1 MGRPARPRMGAQ
13 HGHEQTSTTDCCPPW
28 RRVSSLWLRIAY
40 IANRGLS
47 AGILGQPRKTQ
58 NGPEPGI
65 AQRRSRERRAP
76 EHGNTFLKRQIPTG
90 TWSSA
95 ANARFRTAGALAAR
109 GPTRPGI
116 RARGFTHGLLAV
128 FGLLP
133 GVLAAQTG
141 GVEGRIL
148 DADGPPVFA
157 ANLVLAL
164 PTTPDQVERIA
175 ESDRFGYFRIE
186 SLLPGQYLLRVER
199 IGYGEVVQSIEVVAD
214 RRIEIDVTL
223 TASPVELEGI
233 AVSTAETRE
242 RSRFL
247 ETAGVTVREIS
258 QAELRLVPGL
268 AEADPIRAVEV
279 LPGVVSTSD
288 FTASFNVRGG
298 SADQNLILLDG
309 VPIFNPFHLGG
320 IFSVFNADMVGR
332 VELSSGGFPA
342 EHGGR
347 VSSLL
352 LVESDPGTDDFS
364 VRGGVSLLA
373 ARAALGGRAPEVMER
388 TLGLQRLKWR
398 ASGRRSWF
406 DQLPGSV
413 PYHLT
418 DFQGVV
424 EGWTAGGSRIL
435 ITAYTG
441 DDVFNL
447 TEVDEDDED
456 GFPLRAAWEWGNDLI
471 GMRWTIPRRD
481 GGAFDLRAGYT
492 RFNSLLAFPDF
503 SDTEFSSGISQL
515 SVGAELEHAMGRQWT
530 FKSGVSADRMTHLN
544 LVRAGGTQFTDNS
557 GEGWLGG
564 AFAHA
569 EWRGGLAWLVE
580 AGVRADRWA
589 PTQGDPINQLAPRLA
604 VKRFL
609 HGGDIAV
616 KAAAGRFTQF
626 LHSARDDEVPIGI
639 DVWVLTGHLAP
650 HIASDQAQV
659 GVDAYFPG
667 GWFASLEVYERYF
680 DGVTTFNPV
689 DDPNRGDDDL
699 LPGSGRSRGIDLFLR
714 RTGQGLTGWVSASW
728 LRATRTF
735 PNYLSGRQPPPDH
748 TYPPIFDR
756 RLDLDVVLR
765 IPLPAGMRGG
775 VRWNLGTGLPYTRPL
790 ASFVYFSP
798 QNVSGGRLTSQD
810 DEANAMLLGP
820 RNGTRYPAYHRLDLS
835 MRRTFTFGW
844 GTLTP
849 HLDVLNVYN
858 RKNVLF
864 YFFDYSADT
873 ATRSGLSMFPIL
885 PTLGVEVTF

>member
-1 MGRPARPRMGAQ
+1 MRAG
-13 HGHEQTSTTDCCPPW
+13 TS
-28 RRVSSLWLRIAY
+28 I
-40 IANRGLS
+40 
-47 AGILGQPRKTQ
+47 
-58 NGPEPGI
+58 
-65 AQRRSRERRAP
+65 
-76 EHGNTFLKRQIPTG
+76 
-90 TWSSA
+90 
-95 ANARFRTAGALAAR
+95 
-109 GPTRPGI
+109 
-116 RARGFTHGLLAV
+116 HGLLAV
-128 FGLLP
+128 VSLLP

-157 ANLVLAL
+157 ANLMLAL
-164 PTTPDQVERIA
+164 PTTPDQIERIA

-186 SLLPGQYLLRVER
+186 SLFPGQYLLRVER
-199 IGYGEVVQSIEVVAD
+199 IGYGEVVQPIEIVAG

-223 TASPVELEGI
+223 TAAPVALEGI

-373 ARAALGGRAPEVMER
+373 ARAALGSRAPAVLER

-413 PYHLT
+413 PYHLA

-456 GFPLRAAWEWGNDLI
+456 GFPLRAAWEWGNDLL
-471 GMRWTIPRRD
+471 GVRWTMPRRD
-481 GGAFDLRAGYT
+481 GGAFDVRAGYT
-492 RFNSLLAFPDF
+492 RFNSALAFPDF

-515 SVGAELEHAMGRQWT
+515 SLGAELEHALGRRWT
-530 FKSGVSADRMTHLN
+530 LKSGVSADRMTHLN

-557 GEGWLGG
+557 GRGWLGG

-569 EWRGGLAWLVE
+569 EWRGGLTWLVE
-580 AGVRADRWA
+580 AGLRADRWA
-589 PTQGDPINQLAPRLA
+589 PTAGDPINQLAPRLA

-609 HGGDIAV
+609 RGGDIAV

-650 HIASDQAQV
+650 HIASDQAQL

-667 GWFASLEVYERYF
+667 GWFASLEVYERFF

-699 LPGSGRSRGIDLFLR
+699 LPGSGRSRGIDFFVR
-714 RTGQGLTGWVSASW
+714 KTGEGVTGWVSASW

-735 PNYLSGRQPPPDH
+735 PNFLSGRTPPPDH

-765 IPLPAGMRGG
+765 IPMPAGLRGG
-775 VRWNLGTGLPYTRPL
+775 IRWNLGTGLPYTRPL

-798 QNVSGGRLTSQD
+798 QNVSGGRLTMQD
-810 DEANAMLLGP
+810 DEDNAMLLGS
-820 RNGTRYPAYHRLDLS
+820 RNGARYPAYHRLDLS
-835 MRRTFTFGW
+835 MRRTFTFDW
-844 GTLTP
+844 GSLTP

-864 YFFDYSADT
+864 YFFDYSADM

-885 PTLGVEVTF
+885 PTVGVEVTF

>member
-1 MGRPARPRMGAQ
+1 MKG
-13 HGHEQTSTTDCCPPW
+13 QTSTGTRVPAVDPW
-28 RRVSSLWLRIAY
+28 RR
-40 IANRGLS
+40 
-47 AGILGQPRKTQ
+47 
-58 NGPEPGI
+58 
-65 AQRRSRERRAP
+65 
-76 EHGNTFLKRQIPTG
+76 
-90 TWSSA
+90 A
-95 ANARFRTAGALAAR
+95 AVALAV
-109 GPTRPGI
+109 
-116 RARGFTHGLLAV
+116 L
-128 FGLLP
+128 GLLP
-133 GVLAAQTG
+133 GALAAQTG
-141 GVEGRIL
+141 GVEGRVV
-148 DADGPPVFA
+148 DAEGPPVFA
-157 ANLVLAL
+157 ANVLLTL
-164 PTTPDQVERIA
+164 PETPDEIERSA
-175 ESDRFGYFRIE
+175 ESDRFGYYRIE
-186 SLLPGQYLLRVER
+186 SVPPGPYLLRTQR
-199 IGYGEVVQSIEVVAD
+199 IGYGEIVQPVEIVTA
-214 RRIEIDVTL
+214 RRIEVDITL
-223 TASPVELEGI
+223 TAAPVELEGI
-233 AVSTAETRE
+233 SVSTAETRE

-247 ETAGVTVREIS
+247 QTAGVTVREIS

-352 LVESDPGTDDFS
+352 LVESDPGPEDFS

-373 ARAALGGRAPEVMER
+373 ARVALGGRAPEVVER
-388 TLGLQRLKWR
+388 TLGLRRLKWR

-406 DQLPGSV
+406 DQLPRSV

-424 EGWTAGGSRIL
+424 EGWTPGGSRIL
-435 ITAYTG
+435 ITAYSG

-447 TEVDEDDED
+447 TDIDEDDED

-471 GMRWTIPRRD
+471 GVRWTTPRRD
-481 GGAFDLRAGYT
+481 GGAFDVRAGYT
-492 RFNSLLAFPDF
+492 RFKSALAFPDF

-515 SVGAELEHAMGRQWT
+515 SLGADLEHALGRQWT

-544 LVRAGGTQFTDNS
+544 LVRSGGTRFTDDS

-564 AFAHA
+564 VFAHA
-569 EWRGGLAWLVE
+569 EWRGGLDWLVE
-580 AGVRADRWA
+580 AGLRADRWA
-589 PTQGDPINQLAPRLA
+589 PVAADPINQLAPRIA

-609 HGGDIAV
+609 GGGDVAV

-639 DVWVLTGHLAP
+639 DIWVLTGDLAP
-650 HIASDQAQV
+650 HIASDQVQV
-659 GVDAYFPG
+659 GVDAYFQG
-667 GWFASLEVYERYF
+667 GWFASLETYERFF

-689 DDPNRGDDDL
+689 DDPNRADDDL
-699 LPGSGRSRGIDLFLR
+699 LPGTGRSRGIDFFVR
-714 RTGQGLTGWVSASW
+714 KTGEGLSGWISASW

-735 PNYLSGRQPPPDH
+735 PNFLSGRQPPPDH
-748 TYPPIFDR
+748 TYAPIFDR
-756 RLDLDVVLR
+756 RLDVDLVLR
-765 IPLPAGMRGG
+765 LPLPAGLRGG

-798 QNVSGGRLTSQD
+798 QNVSGGRLTWQE
-810 DEANAMLLGP
+810 DEANAMLLGA

-864 YFFDYSADT
+864 YFFDYSAD
-873 ATRSGLSMFPIL
+873 APTRSGLSMFPIL
-885 PTLGVEVTF
+885 PTVGVEVTF

>member
-1 MGRPARPRMGAQ
+1 MGRPARPRIGMQ
-13 HGHEQTSTTDCCPPW
+13 PGHEQASTTDCWPPW

-40 IANRGLS
+40 IANRGRS
-47 AGILGQPRKTQ
+47 GGNTRPTSQTQ
-58 NGPEPGI
+58 NEPEPGI
-65 AQRRSRERRAP
+65 AQRRFLECRTPER
-76 EHGNTFLKRQIPTG
+76 GNTLLKRQIATAN
-90 TWSSA
+90 SVSA
-95 ANARFRTAGALAAR
+95 ASARSPDGPAR
-109 GPTRPGI
+109 RRPPCS
-116 RARGFTHGLLAV
+116 RGRIHGLLAV

-133 GVLAAQTG
+133 GVLTAQTG
-141 GVEGRIL
+141 GVEGRVV
-148 DADGPPVFA
+148 DSDGPPVFA
-157 ANLVLAL
+157 ANILLAL
-164 PTTPDQVERIA
+164 PDAPDQVDRIA
-175 ESDRFGYFRIE
+175 ESDRFGYYRIE
-186 SLLPGQYLLRVER
+186 SLPPGRYLLRVQR
-199 IGYGEVVQSIEVVAD
+199 IGYGEIERPVEIVAD
-214 RRIEIDVTL
+214 RRIEVDVTL
-223 TASPVELEGI
+223 TATPVVLEGVS
-233 AVSTAETRE
+233 VSTAETRE

-352 LVESDPGTDDFS
+352 LVESDPGTDDFN

-373 ARAALGGRAPEVMER
+373 ARAALGGRVPAGVER

-406 DQLPGSV
+406 DQLPRSV

-424 EGWTAGGSRIL
+424 EGWTPGGSRIL

-471 GMRWTIPRRD
+471 GMRWTMPRRD
-481 GGAFDLRAGYT
+481 GGALDVRAGYT
-492 RFNSLLAFPDF
+492 RFNSALAFPDF

-515 SVGAELEHAMGRQWT
+515 SLGAELEHALGRRWT
-530 FKSGVSADRMTHLN
+530 LKSGVSADRMTHLN

-564 AFAHA
+564 VFAHA

-580 AGVRADRWA
+580 AGLRADRWA
-589 PTQGDPINQLAPRLA
+589 PSPGDPINQLAPRIA
-604 VKRFL
+604 VKRFFR
-609 HGGDIAV
+609 GGDVAV

-650 HIASDQAQV
+650 HIASDQVQA
-659 GVDAYFPG
+659 GIDAYFPG
-667 GWFASLEVYERYF
+667 GWFASLETYERLF

-699 LPGSGRSRGIDLFLR
+699 LPGSGRSRGIDFFVR
-714 RTGQGLTGWVSASW
+714 KTGEGVTGWVSASW

-735 PNYLSGRQPPPDH
+735 PNFLSGRNPPPDH

-765 IPLPAGMRGG
+765 IPMPAGLRGG
-775 VRWNLGTGLPYTRPL
+775 LRWNLGTGLPYTRPL

-798 QNVSGGRLTSQD
+798 QNVSGGRLTMQE
-810 DEANAMLLGP
+810 DEANAMLLGS
-820 RNGTRYPAYHRLDLS
+820 RNGNRYPAYHRLDLS

-858 RKNVLF
+858 RRNVLF
-864 YFFDYSADT
+864 YFFDYSAET

-885 PTLGVEVTF
+885 PTVGVEVAF

>member
-1 MGRPARPRMGAQ
+1 MKRYSATRV
-13 HGHEQTSTTDCCPPW
+13 
-28 RRVSSLWLRIAY
+28 RVSAVGVR
-40 IANRGLS
+40 
-47 AGILGQPRKTQ
+47 
-58 NGPEPGI
+58 
-65 AQRRSRERRAP
+65 RRSV
-76 EHGNTFLKRQIPTG
+76 L
-90 TWSSA
+90 
-95 ANARFRTAGALAAR
+95 
-109 GPTRPGI
+109 
-116 RARGFTHGLLAV
+116 GLVA
-128 FGLLP
+128 FSLLP
-133 GVLAAQTG
+133 AVLSAQTG
-141 GVEGRIL
+141 GVEGRVF
-148 DADGPPVFA
+148 DSDGPPVFA
-157 ANLVLAL
+157 ANIAL
-164 PTTPDQVERIA
+164 TLPETPDQVERIA
-175 ESDRFGYFRIE
+175 ESDRFGYYRIE
-186 SLLPGQYLLRVER
+186 SLPPGRYLLRVQR
-199 IGYGEVVQSIEVVAD
+199 IGYGETAQPVEIVAG
-214 RRIEIDVTL
+214 RRIEVELTL
-223 TASPVELEGI
+223 TAAPVVLEG
-233 AVSTAETRE
+233 VSVGGAETRE
-242 RSRFL
+242 RGRFL

-352 LVESDPGTDDFS
+352 IVESDPGTDDFS

-373 ARAALGGRAPEVMER
+373 ARAALGGRAPAVMER

-398 ASGRRSWF
+398 VSGRRSWF
-406 DQLPGSV
+406 DQLPRSV

-418 DFQGVV
+418 DFQGVA
-424 EGWTAGGSRIL
+424 EGWTPGGSRIL

-441 DDVFNL
+441 NDIFNL

-471 GMRWTIPRRD
+471 GMRWTTPRRD
-481 GGAFDLRAGYT
+481 GGAFDVRAGYT
-492 RFNSLLAFPDF
+492 RFNSALAFPDF
-503 SDTEFSSGISQL
+503 SDTEFGSGISQL
-515 SVGAELEHAMGRQWT
+515 SLGAGMEHALGRRWT
-530 FKSGVSADRMTHLN
+530 LKSGVSADRMTHLN
-544 LVRAGGTQFTDNS
+544 LVESGGTRFTDNS
-557 GEGWLGG
+557 GIGWLGSV
-564 AFAHA
+564 FAHA
-569 EWRGGLAWLVE
+569 EWRGGLTWLVE
-580 AGVRADRWA
+580 AGLRADRWA
-589 PTQGDPINQLAPRLA
+589 PSAGEPINQLAPRLA

-609 HGGDIAV
+609 RDGDIAV

-639 DVWVLTGHLAP
+639 DVWVLTGDLAP
-650 HIASDQAQV
+650 HIASDQVQV
-659 GVDAYFPG
+659 GVDAFLPG
-667 GWFASLEVYERYF
+667 GWFASLETYERLF

-699 LPGSGRSRGIDLFLR
+699 LPGSGRSRGIDFFVR
-714 RTGQGLTGWVSASW
+714 KSGDGVTGWVSASW

-735 PNYLSGRQPPPDH
+735 PDFLSGRDPPPDH

-756 RLDLDVVLR
+756 RLDVDVVLR
-765 IPLPAGMRGG
+765 LPLPAGLRGG
-775 VRWNLGTGLPYTRPL
+775 MRWNLGTGLPYTRPL
-790 ASFVYFSP
+790 ASFAYFSP
-798 QNVSGGRLTSQD
+798 QNVSGGRLTWQE
-810 DEANAMLLGP
+810 DEPNAMLLGP

-835 MRRTFTFGW
+835 VRRTFTFGW

-864 YFFDYSADT
+864 YFYDYGADP

-885 PTLGVEVTF
+885 PTVGLEVSF

>member
-1 MGRPARPRMGAQ
+1 M
-13 HGHEQTSTTDCCPPW
+13 
-28 RRVSSLWLRIAY
+28 
-40 IANRGLS
+40 
-47 AGILGQPRKTQ
+47 
-58 NGPEPGI
+58 
-65 AQRRSRERRAP
+65 
-76 EHGNTFLKRQIPTG
+76 
-90 TWSSA
+90 
-95 ANARFRTAGALAAR
+95 ALAV
-109 GPTRPGI
+109 
-116 RARGFTHGLLAV
+116 L
-128 FGLLP
+128 GLLP
-133 GVLAAQTG
+133 GALAAQTG
-141 GVEGRIL
+141 GVEGRVV
-148 DADGPPVFA
+148 DAEGPPVFA
-157 ANLVLAL
+157 ANVLLTL
-164 PTTPDQVERIA
+164 PETPDEIERSA
-175 ESDRFGYFRIE
+175 ESDRFGYYRIE
-186 SLLPGQYLLRVER
+186 SVPPGPYLLRTQR
-199 IGYGEVVQSIEVVAD
+199 IGYGEIVQPVEIVTA
-214 RRIEIDVTL
+214 RRIEVDITL
-223 TASPVELEGI
+223 TAAPVELEGI
-233 AVSTAETRE
+233 SVSTAETRE

-247 ETAGVTVREIS
+247 QTAGVTVREIS

-352 LVESDPGTDDFS
+352 LVESDPGTEDFS

-373 ARAALGGRAPEVMER
+373 ARVALGGRAPEVVER
-388 TLGLQRLKWR
+388 TLGLRRLKWR

-406 DQLPGSV
+406 DQLPRSV

-424 EGWTAGGSRIL
+424 EGWTPGGSRIL
-435 ITAYTG
+435 ITAYSG

-447 TEVDEDDED
+447 TDIDEDDED
-456 GFPLRAAWEWGNDLI
+456 GFPLRAAWEWGNDLL
-471 GMRWTIPRRD
+471 GVRWTTPRRD
-481 GGAFDLRAGYT
+481 GGAFDVRAGYT
-492 RFNSLLAFPDF
+492 RFKSALAFPDF

-515 SVGAELEHAMGRQWT
+515 SLGADLEHALGRQWT

-544 LVRAGGTQFTDNS
+544 LVRSGGTRFTDDS

-564 AFAHA
+564 VFAHA
-569 EWRGGLAWLVE
+569 EWRGGLDWLVE
-580 AGVRADRWA
+580 AGLRADRWA
-589 PTQGDPINQLAPRLA
+589 PVAADPINQLAPRIA

-609 HGGDIAV
+609 GGGDVAV

-639 DVWVLTGHLAP
+639 DIWVLTGDLAP
-650 HIASDQAQV
+650 HIASDQVQV
-659 GVDAYFPG
+659 GVDAYFQG
-667 GWFASLEVYERYF
+667 GWFASLETYERFF

-699 LPGSGRSRGIDLFLR
+699 LPGTGRSRGIDFFVR
-714 RTGQGLTGWVSASW
+714 KTGEGVSGWISASW

-735 PNYLSGRQPPPDH
+735 PNFLSGRQPPPDH
-748 TYPPIFDR
+748 TYAPIFDR
-756 RLDLDVVLR
+756 RLDVDLVLR
-765 IPLPAGMRGG
+765 LPLPAGLRGG

-798 QNVSGGRLTSQD
+798 QNVSGGRLTWQE
-810 DEANAMLLGP
+810 DEANAMLLGA

-864 YFFDYSADT
+864 YFFDYSAD
-873 ATRSGLSMFPIL
+873 APTRSGLSMFPIL
-885 PTLGVEVTF
+885 PTVGVEVTF

>member
-1 MGRPARPRMGAQ
+1 MR
-13 HGHEQTSTTDCCPPW
+13 
-28 RRVSSLWLRIAY
+28 
-40 IANRGLS
+40 
-47 AGILGQPRKTQ
+47 
-58 NGPEPGI
+58 
-65 AQRRSRERRAP
+65 
-76 EHGNTFLKRQIPTG
+76 
-90 TWSSA
+90 
-95 ANARFRTAGALAAR
+95 AGAF
-109 GPTRPGI
+109 I
-116 RARGFTHGLLAV
+116 RGLLAV
-128 FGLLP
+128 VSLLP

-141 GVEGRIL
+141 GVEGRVV

-157 ANLVLAL
+157 ANLTLAA
-164 PTTPDQVERIA
+164 PTTPDQIERIA
-175 ESDRFGYFRIE
+175 ESNRFGYFRIE
-186 SLLPGQYLLRVER
+186 SLLPGRYLLRVER
-199 IGYGEVVQSIEVVAD
+199 IGYEEVVQPIEIVAE
-214 RRIEIDVTL
+214 RRIEVDVTL
-223 TASPVELEGI
+223 TAAPVVLEGVS
-233 AVSTAETRE
+233 VSTAETRE

-247 ETAGVTVREIS
+247 QTAGVTVREIS

-373 ARAALGGRAPEVMER
+373 ARAALGSRAPAVLER

-471 GMRWTIPRRD
+471 GVRWTMPRRD
-481 GGAFDLRAGYT
+481 GGAFDVRAGYT
-492 RFNSLLAFPDF
+492 RFNSALAFPDF

-515 SVGAELEHAMGRQWT
+515 SAGAELEHAMGRQWT
-530 FKSGVSADRMTHLN
+530 FKSGISADRMTHLN

-564 AFAHA
+564 VFAHA

-580 AGVRADRWA
+580 AGLRADRWA
-589 PTQGDPINQLAPRLA
+589 PSTGDPINQLAPRLA
-604 VKRFL
+604 VKRFFR
-609 HGGDIAV
+609 GGDVAV

-659 GVDAYFPG
+659 GIDAYFPG
-667 GWFASLEVYERYF
+667 GWLGSLEVYERFF

-699 LPGSGRSRGIDLFLR
+699 LPGSGRSHGIDLFVR
-714 RTGQGLTGWVSASW
+714 KTGEGVTGWVSASW

-735 PNYLSGRQPPPDH
+735 PNFLSGRTPPPDH

-765 IPLPAGMRGG
+765 IPMPAGLRGG
-775 VRWNLGTGLPYTRPL
+775 IRWNLGTGLPYTRPL
-790 ASFVYFSP
+790 ASFAYFSP
-798 QNVSGGRLTSQD
+798 QNVSGGRLTMQD
-810 DEANAMLLGP
+810 DENNAMLLGS

-835 MRRTFTFGW
+835 MRRTFIFGW
-844 GTLTP
+844 GSLTP

-885 PTLGVEVTF
+885 PTVGVEVTF

>member
-1 MGRPARPRMGAQ
+1 MN
-13 HGHEQTSTTDCCPPW
+13 
-28 RRVSSLWLRIAY
+28 L
-40 IANRGLS
+40 NRGSRNGDFRS
-47 AGILGQPRKTQ
+47 AGCPK
-58 NGPEPGI
+58 
-65 AQRRSRERRAP
+65 
-76 EHGNTFLKRQIPTG
+76 HGNTLLERQTPTG
-90 TWSSA
+90 ICASA
-95 ANARFRTAGALAAR
+95 AHSRRLASPAPR
-109 GPTRPGI
+109 RSW
-116 RARGFTHGLLAV
+116 RARGLIHGLLAV
-128 FGLLP
+128 SSLLP
-133 GVLAAQTG
+133 GVLTAQTG
-141 GVEGRIL
+141 GVEGRVL

-157 ANLVLAL
+157 ANILLAL
-164 PTTPDQVERIA
+164 PETPDQVDRIA
-175 ESDRFGYFRIE
+175 ESDRFGYYRIE
-186 SLLPGQYLLRVER
+186 SLPPGRYLLRVQR
-199 IGYGEVVQSIEVVAD
+199 IGYGDVVQAVDIVAE
-214 RRIEIDVTL
+214 RRIEVDVTL
-223 TASPVELEGI
+223 TAAPVALEG
-233 AVSTAETRE
+233 VSVSAAETRE

-352 LVESDPGTDDFS
+352 LVESDPGPDDFS

-373 ARAALGGRAPEVMER
+373 ARAALGGRAPEAVER
-388 TLGLQRLKWR
+388 TLGLRHLKWR

-406 DQLPGSV
+406 DRLPRSV

-424 EGWTAGGSRIL
+424 EGWTPGGSRIL

-441 DDVFNL
+441 NDVFNL

-471 GMRWTIPRRD
+471 GMRWTMPRRD
-481 GGAFDLRAGYT
+481 GGAFDVRAGYT
-492 RFNSLLAFPDF
+492 RFNSALAFPDF

-515 SVGAELEHAMGRQWT
+515 SLGAGLEQAMGRQWT

-564 AFAHA
+564 VFAHA

-580 AGVRADRWA
+580 AGLRADRWA
-589 PTQGDPINQLAPRLA
+589 PSAGDPISQLAPRLA

-609 HGGDIAV
+609 RGGDVAV

-650 HIASDQAQV
+650 HIASDQVQA

-667 GWFASLEVYERYF
+667 GWFASLETYERF
-680 DGVTTFNPV
+680 FEGVTTFNPV

-699 LPGSGRSRGIDLFLR
+699 LPGSGRSRGIDIFVR
-714 RTGQGLTGWVSASW
+714 KTGEGVTGWVSASW

-735 PNYLSGRQPPPDH
+735 PNFLSGRNPPPDH

-756 RLDLDVVLR
+756 RLDVDVVLR
-765 IPLPAGMRGG
+765 IPMPAGLRGG

-790 ASFVYFSP
+790 ASFAYFSP
-798 QNVSGGRLTSQD
+798 QSVSGGRLTWQE
-810 DEANAMLLGP
+810 DEANAMLLGS
-820 RNGTRYPAYHRLDLS
+820 RNGNRYPAYHRLDLS

-858 RKNVLF
+858 RRNVLF
-864 YFFDYSADT
+864 YFFDYSAEP

-885 PTLGVEVTF
+885 PTVGVEVTFR

>member
-1 MGRPARPRMGAQ
+1 M
-13 HGHEQTSTTDCCPPW
+13 
-28 RRVSSLWLRIAY
+28 
-40 IANRGLS
+40 
-47 AGILGQPRKTQ
+47 
-58 NGPEPGI
+58 
-65 AQRRSRERRAP
+65 
-76 EHGNTFLKRQIPTG
+76 
-90 TWSSA
+90 
-95 ANARFRTAGALAAR
+95 LAAC
-109 GPTRPGI
+109 
-116 RARGFTHGLLAV
+116 GF
-128 FGLLP
+128 LP

-141 GVEGRIL
+141 GVEGRVL

-157 ANLVLAL
+157 ANILLAR
-164 PTTPDQVERIA
+164 PETPEEVERIA
-175 ESDRFGYFRIE
+175 ETDRFGYYRIE
-186 SLLPGQYLLRVER
+186 NLVPGEYRLRAQR
-199 IGYGEVVQSIEVVAD
+199 IGYGEAVRTIEVVAD
-214 RRIEIDVTL
+214 LRIEIDFTL
-223 TASPVELEGI
+223 AASPVVLEGI
-233 AVSTAETRE
+233 SISTAETRE

-373 ARAALGGRAPEVMER
+373 ARVALGGRAPGIMER

-398 ASGRRSWF
+398 ASARRSYF
-406 DQLPGSV
+406 DQLARSV
-413 PYHLT
+413 PYHLK

-424 EGWTAGGSRIL
+424 EGWTSGGSRIL
-435 ITAYTG
+435 ITAYKG

-447 TEVDEDDED
+447 TDPSEDEDE
-456 GFPLRAAWEWGNDLI
+456 GFPLRAAWAWGNDLI
-471 GMRWTIPRRD
+471 GVRWTMPRRD
-481 GGAFDLRAGYT
+481 GGTLDVQAGHT
-492 RFNSLLAFPDF
+492 RFNSALAFPDF
-503 SDTEFSSGISQL
+503 SDTEFSSGISQFSL
-515 SVGAELEHAMGRQWT
+515 GAQLEHAMGRRWT
-530 FKSGVSADRMTHLN
+530 LKSGVSADRMTHLN
-544 LVRAGGTQFTDNS
+544 LIRSGGTRFTDNA

-564 AFAHA
+564 VFTHA
-569 EWRGGLAWLVE
+569 EWRGGLDWLVE
-580 AGVRADRWA
+580 AGLRADRWM
-589 PTQGDPINQLAPRLA
+589 PVSGDANIQVAPRVA
-604 VKRFL
+604 FKRFFR
-609 HGGDIAV
+609 GGDVAL

-626 LHSARDDEVPIGI
+626 LHSARDDEIPIGI
-639 DVWVLTGHLAP
+639 DVWVLTGDLAP
-650 HIASDQAQV
+650 RIVSDQIQV
-659 GVDAYFPG
+659 GVDAYFEG
-667 GWFASLEVYERYF
+667 GWFASLETYERFF

-689 DDPNRGDDDL
+689 DDPNRGNDDL
-699 LPGSGRSRGIDLFLR
+699 LPGTGRSHGVDFFLR
-714 RTGQGLTGWVSASW
+714 KTGDGLTGWLSASW

-735 PNYLSGRQPPPDH
+735 PDFLSGREPPTDH

-756 RLDLDVVLR
+756 RLDVDLVLR
-765 IPLPAGMRGG
+765 LPLPAGLRGG

-790 ASFVYFSP
+790 GSFAYFSP
-798 QNVSGGRLTSQD
+798 QNVSGGRLTWQE
-810 DEANAMLLGP
+810 DEANAMFLGP
-820 RNGTRYPAYHRLDLS
+820 RNGARYPAYHRLDLS
-835 MRRTFTFGW
+835 MRRTFIFGW

-864 YFFDYSADT
+864 YFFDYSAGT

-885 PTLGVEVTF
+885 PTVGLEVTF

>member
-1 MGRPARPRMGAQ
+1 M
-13 HGHEQTSTTDCCPPW
+13 
-28 RRVSSLWLRIAY
+28 
-40 IANRGLS
+40 
-47 AGILGQPRKTQ
+47 
-58 NGPEPGI
+58 
-65 AQRRSRERRAP
+65 
-76 EHGNTFLKRQIPTG
+76 
-90 TWSSA
+90 
-95 ANARFRTAGALAAR
+95 LAAC
-109 GPTRPGI
+109 
-116 RARGFTHGLLAV
+116 GF
-128 FGLLP
+128 LP

-141 GVEGRIL
+141 GVEGRVL

-157 ANLVLAL
+157 ANILLAR
-164 PTTPDQVERIA
+164 PETPEAVERIA
-175 ESDRFGYFRIE
+175 ETDRFGYYRIE
-186 SLLPGQYLLRVER
+186 NLVPGDYRLRAQR
-199 IGYGEVVQSIEVVAD
+199 IGYGEAVRTIEIVAD
-214 RRIEIDVTL
+214 QRIEIDFAL
-223 TASPVELEGI
+223 AASPVVLEGI
-233 AVSTAETRE
+233 SISTTETRE
-242 RSRFL
+242 RRRFL
-247 ETAGVTVREIS
+247 ESAGVTVREIS
-258 QAELRLVPGL
+258 QTELRLVPGL

-352 LVESDPGTDDFS
+352 LVESDPGADDFS

-373 ARAALGGRAPEVMER
+373 ARVALGGRAPAVMER

-406 DQLPGSV
+406 DQLPKSV

-418 DFQGVV
+418 DYQGIV
-424 EGWTAGGSRIL
+424 EGWTPGGSRIL
-435 ITAYTG
+435 ITAYKG

-447 TEVDEDDED
+447 TDVNEDDED

-471 GMRWTIPRRD
+471 GVRWTTPRRD
-481 GGAFDLRAGYT
+481 GGAFDVRAGYT
-492 RFNSLLAFPDF
+492 RFNSALAFPDF
-503 SDTEFSSGISQL
+503 SDTEFSSGISQASL
-515 SVGAELEHAMGRQWT
+515 GAELEHAMGRQWT
-530 FKSGVSADRMTHLN
+530 LKTGVSADRMTHLN
-544 LVRAGGTQFTDNS
+544 LISSGGTRFTDNS

-564 AFAHA
+564 VFAHT
-569 EWRGGLAWLVE
+569 EWRGGLDWLVE
-580 AGVRADRWA
+580 AGLRADRWMPA
-589 PTQGDPINQLAPRLA
+589 AGDPINQVAPRFA
-604 VKRFL
+604 VKRFFRN
-609 HGGDIAV
+609 GDMAV

-639 DVWVLTGHLAP
+639 DVWVLTGDLAP
-650 HIASDQAQV
+650 HITSDQVQV
-659 GVDAYFPG
+659 GVEAYFEG
-667 GWFASLEVYERYF
+667 GWFASLETYQRFF

-689 DDPNRGDDDL
+689 DDPNRGNDDL
-699 LPGSGRSRGIDLFLR
+699 LPGTGGSRGVDFFLR
-714 RTGQGLTGWVSASW
+714 RTGDGVTGWLSVSW

-735 PNYLSGRQPPPDH
+735 PDFLSGREPPTDH

-756 RLDLDVVLR
+756 RLDVDLVLR
-765 IPLPAGMRGG
+765 LPLPAGLRGG

-790 ASFVYFSP
+790 GSFAYFSP
-798 QNVSGGRLTSQD
+798 QNVSGGRLTWQE
-810 DEANAMLLGP
+810 DEANAMFLGP
-820 RNGTRYPAYHRLDLS
+820 RNGARYPAYHRLDLS
-835 MRRTFTFGW
+835 MRRTFIFGW

-864 YFFDYSADT
+864 YFFDYTAEA

-885 PTLGVEVTF
+885 PTVGLEVTF

>member
-1 MGRPARPRMGAQ
+1 MGA
-13 HGHEQTSTTDCCPPW
+13 
-28 RRVSSLWLRIAY
+28 
-40 IANRGLS
+40 
-47 AGILGQPRKTQ
+47 
-58 NGPEPGI
+58 
-65 AQRRSRERRAP
+65 
-76 EHGNTFLKRQIPTG
+76 
-90 TWSSA
+90 
-95 ANARFRTAGALAAR
+95 GAF
-109 GPTRPGI
+109 I
-116 RARGFTHGLLAV
+116 RGLLAV
-128 FGLLP
+128 VSLLP

-141 GVEGRIL
+141 GVEGRVV

-157 ANLVLAL
+157 ANLTLAA
-164 PTTPDQVERIA
+164 PTTPDQIERIA
-175 ESDRFGYFRIE
+175 ESNRFGYFRIE
-186 SLLPGQYLLRVER
+186 SLLPGRYLLRVER
-199 IGYGEVVQSIEVVAD
+199 IGYEEVVQPIEIVAE
-214 RRIEIDVTL
+214 RRIEVDVTL
-223 TASPVELEGI
+223 TAAPVVLEGVS
-233 AVSTAETRE
+233 VSTAETRE

-247 ETAGVTVREIS
+247 QTAGVTVREIS

-373 ARAALGGRAPEVMER
+373 ARAALGSRAPAVLER

-471 GMRWTIPRRD
+471 GVRWTMPRRD
-481 GGAFDLRAGYT
+481 GGAFDVRAGYT
-492 RFNSLLAFPDF
+492 RFNSALAFPDF

-515 SVGAELEHAMGRQWT
+515 SAGAELEHAMGRQWT
-530 FKSGVSADRMTHLN
+530 FKSGISADRMTHLN

-564 AFAHA
+564 VFAHA

-580 AGVRADRWA
+580 AGLRADRWA
-589 PTQGDPINQLAPRLA
+589 PSTGDPINQLAPRLA
-604 VKRFL
+604 VKRFFR
-609 HGGDIAV
+609 GGDVAV

-659 GVDAYFPG
+659 GIDAYFPG
-667 GWFASLEVYERYF
+667 GWFGSLEVYERFF

-699 LPGSGRSRGIDLFLR
+699 LPGSGRSRGIDLFVR
-714 RTGQGLTGWVSASW
+714 KTGEGVTGWVSASW

-735 PNYLSGRQPPPDH
+735 PNFLSGRTPPPDH

-765 IPLPAGMRGG
+765 IPMPAGLRGG
-775 VRWNLGTGLPYTRPL
+775 IRWNLGTGLPYTRPL
-790 ASFVYFSP
+790 ASFAYFSP
-798 QNVSGGRLTSQD
+798 QNVSGGRLTMQD
-810 DEANAMLLGP
+810 DENNAMLLGS

-835 MRRTFTFGW
+835 MRRTFIFGW
-844 GTLTP
+844 GSLTP

-885 PTLGVEVTF
+885 PTVGVEVTF

>member
-1 MGRPARPRMGAQ
+1 MKQYLA
-13 HGHEQTSTTDCCPPW
+13 T
-28 RRVSSLWLRIAY
+28 RVRV
-40 IANRGLS
+40 
-47 AGILGQPRKTQ
+47 
-58 NGPEPGI
+58 
-65 AQRRSRERRAP
+65 AP
-76 EHGNTFLKRQIPTG
+76 LNIRWQAALKLV
-90 TWSSA
+90 A
-95 ANARFRTAGALAAR
+95 C
-109 GPTRPGI
+109 
-116 RARGFTHGLLAV
+116 
-128 FGLLP
+128 GLLP
-133 GVLAAQTG
+133 GVLTAQTG
-141 GVEGRIL
+141 GVEGRAF
-148 DADGPPVFA
+148 DEDGPPVFA
-157 ANLVLAL
+157 ANILLAR
-164 PTTPDQVERIA
+164 PATPDEIERIA
-175 ESDRFGYFRIE
+175 ETDRFGYYRIE
-186 SLLPGQYLLRVER
+186 SLAPGEYLLRAQR
-199 IGYGEVVQSIEVVAD
+199 IGYGEVARAIEIVAD
-214 RRIEIDVTL
+214 RRIEVDLTL
-223 TASPVELEGI
+223 VASPIVLEGVSI
-233 AVSTAETRE
+233 STAETRE

-373 ARAALGGRAPEVMER
+373 ARVALGGRAPSVMER

-398 ASGRRSWF
+398 VSGRRSWF
-406 DQLPGSV
+406 DKLPKSV

-418 DFQGVV
+418 DYQGIV
-424 EGWTAGGSRIL
+424 EGWTPGGSRIQ

-447 TEVDEDDED
+447 TDTSDDED
-456 GFPLRAAWEWGNDLI
+456 ESFPLRAAWEWGNDLI
-471 GMRWTIPRRD
+471 GVRWTTPRRD
-481 GGAFDLRAGYT
+481 GGAFDVRAGYT
-492 RFNSLLAFPDF
+492 RFNSALAFPDF
-503 SDTEFSSGISQL
+503 SDTEFSSGISQASL
-515 SVGAELEHAMGRQWT
+515 GAELEHAMGRQWT
-530 FKSGVSADRMTHLN
+530 VKTGVSADRMTHLN
-544 LVRAGGTQFTDNS
+544 LIRSGGTRFTDNS

-564 AFAHA
+564 VFAHT
-569 EWRGGLAWLVE
+569 EWRGGLDWLVE
-580 AGVRADRWA
+580 AGLRADRWMPA
-589 PTQGDPINQLAPRLA
+589 AGDANIQVAPRVA
-604 VKRFL
+604 FKRFFR
-609 HGGDIAV
+609 GGDVAL

-639 DVWVLTGHLAP
+639 DVWVLTGDLAP
-650 HIASDQAQV
+650 HIASDQIQV
-659 GVDAYFPG
+659 GVDAYFEG
-667 GWFASLEVYERYF
+667 GWFASLETYERFF

-689 DDPNRGDDDL
+689 DDPNRGNDDL
-699 LPGSGRSRGIDLFLR
+699 LPGTGRSRGVDFFLR
-714 RTGQGLTGWVSASW
+714 KTGDGVTGWLSASW

-735 PNYLSGRQPPPDH
+735 PDFLSGRVPPPDH

-756 RLDLDVVLR
+756 RLDVDLVLR
-765 IPLPAGMRGG
+765 LPLPWGLRGG
-775 VRWNLGTGLPYTRPL
+775 ARWNLGTGLPYTRPL
-790 ASFVYFSP
+790 GSFVYFSP
-798 QNVSGGRLTSQD
+798 QNVSGGRLTWQEE
-810 DEANAMLLGP
+810 EANAMFLGQ
-820 RNGTRYPAYHRLDLS
+820 RNGTRYPSYHRLDLS
-835 MRRTFTFGW
+835 TRRTFTFGW

-864 YFFDYSADT
+864 YFFDYTAET

-885 PTLGVEVTF
+885 PTVGLEVTF

>member
-1 MGRPARPRMGAQ
+1 ML
-13 HGHEQTSTTDCCPPW
+13 T
-28 RRVSSLWLRIAY
+28 
-40 IANRGLS
+40 
-47 AGILGQPRKTQ
+47 
-58 NGPEPGI
+58 
-65 AQRRSRERRAP
+65 
-76 EHGNTFLKRQIPTG
+76 
-90 TWSSA
+90 
-95 ANARFRTAGALAAR
+95 
-109 GPTRPGI
+109 
-116 RARGFTHGLLAV
+116 
-128 FGLLP
+128 
-133 GVLAAQTG
+133 AQTG
-141 GVEGRIL
+141 GVEGRVQ

-157 ANLVLAL
+157 ANILLARSA
-164 PTTPDQVERIA
+164 TPDEVERIA
-175 ESDRFGYFRIE
+175 ETDRFGYYRIE
-186 SLLPGQYLLRVER
+186 SLLPGEYLLRAQR
-199 IGYGEVVQSIEVVAD
+199 IGYGEVARGIEVVAD
-214 RRIEIDVTL
+214 RRIEVDLVL
-223 TASPVELEGI
+223 TAAPVVLEGI
-233 AVSTAETRE
+233 SVSAEETRE

-258 QAELRLVPGL
+258 QTELRLVPGL
-268 AEADPIRAVEV
+268 AEADPIRAIEV

-373 ARAALGGRAPEVMER
+373 ARVALGGRAPSVMER

-398 ASGRRSWF
+398 VSGRRSWF
-406 DQLPGSV
+406 DQLPKSV

-418 DFQGVV
+418 DYQGIV
-424 EGWTAGGSRIL
+424 EGWTPGGSRIL

-447 TEVDEDDED
+447 TETSDEDG

-471 GMRWTIPRRD
+471 GVRWTTPRRD
-481 GGAFDLRAGYT
+481 GGAFDVRAGYT
-492 RFNSLLAFPDF
+492 RFNSALAFPDF
-503 SDTEFSSGISQL
+503 SDTEFSSGISQASL
-515 SVGAELEHAMGRQWT
+515 GAELEHAMGREWT
-530 FKSGVSADRMTHLN
+530 FKTGVSADRMTHLN
-544 LVRAGGTQFTDNS
+544 LIRSGGTRFTDNS

-564 AFAHA
+564 VFAHT
-569 EWRGGLAWLVE
+569 EWRGGLDWLVE
-580 AGVRADRWA
+580 AGLRADRWA
-589 PTQGDPINQLAPRLA
+589 PLAGDPINQVAPRVA
-604 VKRFL
+604 VKRFF
-609 HGGDIAV
+609 HNRDIAV

-639 DVWVLTGHLAP
+639 DVWVLTGDLAP
-650 HIASDQAQV
+650 HIASDQIQV
-659 GVDAYFPG
+659 GVDAYFEG
-667 GWFASLEVYERYF
+667 GWLVSLETYERFF

-689 DDPNRGDDDL
+689 DDPNQGNDDL
-699 LPGSGRSRGIDLFLR
+699 LPGTGRSRGVDVFLR
-714 RTGQGLTGWVSASW
+714 KTGDGVTGWLSASW

-735 PNYLSGRQPPPDH
+735 PDFLSGRVPPPDH

-756 RLDLDVVLR
+756 RLDIDLVLR
-765 IPLPAGMRGG
+765 LPLPWGLRGG

-790 ASFVYFSP
+790 ASFAYFSP
-798 QNVSGGRLTSQD
+798 QNVSGGRLTWQEE
-810 DEANAMLLGP
+810 EANAMFLGQ
-820 RNGTRYPAYHRLDLS
+820 RNGTRYPPYHRLDLS
-835 MRRTFTFGW
+835 TRRTFTFGW

-864 YFFDYSADT
+864 YFFDYTAET

-885 PTLGVEVTF
+885 PTVGLEVTF

>member
-1 MGRPARPRMGAQ
+1 MA
-13 HGHEQTSTTDCCPPW
+13 
-28 RRVSSLWLRIAY
+28 
-40 IANRGLS
+40 
-47 AGILGQPRKTQ
+47 
-58 NGPEPGI
+58 
-65 AQRRSRERRAP
+65 
-76 EHGNTFLKRQIPTG
+76 
-90 TWSSA
+90 
-95 ANARFRTAGALAAR
+95 
-109 GPTRPGI
+109 
-116 RARGFTHGLLAV
+116 
-128 FGLLP
+128 
-133 GVLAAQTG
+133 
-141 GVEGRIL
+141 
-148 DADGPPVFA
+148 
-157 ANLVLAL
+157 
-164 PTTPDQVERIA
+164 
-175 ESDRFGYFRIE
+175 
-186 SLLPGQYLLRVER
+186 
-199 IGYGEVVQSIEVVAD
+199 
-214 RRIEIDVTL
+214 
-223 TASPVELEGI
+223 LEGVS
-233 AVSTAETRE
+233 VSTAETRE

-406 DQLPGSV
+406 DQLPRSV

-424 EGWTAGGSRIL
+424 EGWTPGGSRIL

-471 GMRWTIPRRD
+471 GMRWTMPRRD
-481 GGAFDLRAGYT
+481 GGALDVRAGYT
-492 RFNSLLAFPDF
+492 RFNSALAFPDF

-515 SVGAELEHAMGRQWT
+515 SLGAELEHALGRRWT
-530 FKSGVSADRMTHLN
+530 FKSGISADRMTHLN

-580 AGVRADRWA
+580 AGLRADRWA
-589 PTQGDPINQLAPRLA
+589 PSAGDPINQLAPRLA
-604 VKRFL
+604 VKRFFR
-609 HGGDIAV
+609 GGDVAV

-650 HIASDQAQV
+650 HIASDQVQV

-667 GWFASLEVYERYF
+667 GWFASLETYERLF

-699 LPGSGRSRGIDLFLR
+699 LPGSGRSRGIDFFVR
-714 RTGQGLTGWVSASW
+714 KTGEGVTGWVSASW

-735 PNYLSGRQPPPDH
+735 PNFLSGRTPPPDH

-756 RLDLDVVLR
+756 RLDVDVVLR
-765 IPLPAGMRGG
+765 IPMPAGLRGG

-798 QNVSGGRLTSQD
+798 QNVSGGRLTMQE
-810 DEANAMLLGP
+810 DEANAMLLGS
-820 RNGTRYPAYHRLDLS
+820 RNGNRYPAYHRLDLS
-835 MRRTFTFGW
+835 MRRTFTLGW

-858 RKNVLF
+858 RRNVLF
-864 YFFDYSADT
+864 YFFDYSAET

-885 PTLGVEVTF
+885 PTVGVEVTF